1 MIDQGGNR
9 EWPRIGAYV
18 ESVKCNGIV
27 YMIDR
32 GGGRGSAIEN
42 GRGSAIENGR
52 GSAIENG
59 RGSAI
64 ENGRG
69 SAIENGRGSECM

>member
-1 MIDQGGNR
+1 MAKNRSGDREWPRVGNR

-18 ESVKCNGIV
+18 ESVECNGIV

-52 GSAIENG
+52 GSE
-59 RGSAI
+59 
-64 ENGRG
+64 
-69 SAIENGRGSECM
+69 